1 MTAIT
6 VVMATLNAAAF
17 VAEALQS
24 VAIQRTSPLVG
35 SLQLLVID
43 AASTDGTQ
51 DLVSRTA
58 FATLQQQRGQGL
70 WEAWNQAI
78 EQVSTPWI
86 AMLDSDDCW
95 EPGALSAHLEA
106 MAAQPE
112 ALVSIGRTRFVLDG
126 SELPKGIRPALLKG
140 SHRGPIPGATLFRR
154 EVFEQLGLFDPANST
169 LSDVAWFARL
179 RQEGIAVAEPEA
191 LVLTKRIHANNL
203 STALSREAQYNQ
215 DLLAIARASIERQ
228 RLQQGKRQPS

>member
-1 MTAIT
+1 MNAIT
-6 VVMATLNAAAF
+6 VVMATRNAAAF
-17 VAEALQS
+17 VEEALQS
-24 VAIQRTSPLVG
+24 VAIQRASPLVG

-43 AASTDGTQ
+43 AASIDGTQ
-51 DLVSRTA
+51 ELVSRTA
-58 FATLQQQRGQGL
+58 FATLQQQRGEGL
-70 WEAWNQAI
+70 WQAWNQAI

-86 AMLDSDDCW
+86 AMLDSDDRW
-95 EPGALSAHLEA
+95 EPGALTAHLEA
-106 MAAQPE
+106 IANQPT
-112 ALVSIGRTRFVLDG
+112 ALVSTRFVLDG

-154 EVFEQLGLFDPANST
+154 EVFKQLGLFDPANST

-203 STALSREAQYNQ
+203 SSALARGSHYDQ
-215 DLLAIARASIERQ
+215 DLLATARASIERQ
-228 RLQQGKRQPS
+228 RLQQGKRQSS